1 MKYKLIAL
9 DIEGT
14 LLTTDKQ
21 LPQENI
27 DAIRAA
33 VEAGAHVM
41 IATGRPYRAASWV
54 LERAGIEGMILSV
67 GGSLIQNYPSGET
80 VLEYRLDP
88 DFVRDF
94 TNFCTEK
101 NWFFHYIH
109 C

>member
-9 DIEGT
+9 DIDGT

-27 DAIRAA
+27 DAMRAA

-54 LERAGIEGMILSV
+54 L
-67 GGSLIQNYPSGET
+67 
-80 VLEYRLDP
+80 
-88 DFVRDF
+88 
-94 TNFCTEK
+94 
-101 NWFFHYIH
+101 
-109 C
+109 